1 MKRINWTKTTLGAI
15 ADFSNGG
22 AWSQDEYVA
31 NGVRVV
37 RVSDVKGDT
46 LDMSE
51 CKFLSVNALEKYSK
65 NLLKAGDLMICT
77 VGSHPNQP
85 ASVVGRAVVIPKNV
99 HGALLNQNA
108 VRLRPSVPSLSA
120 GWLGFLGRSKGFHD
134 YIIGCARGAASQVR
148 MPIGLL
154 KEMPIAVPPT
164 TTQQKIASILSAY
177 DDLIENNTRR
187 IAILEEMA
195 RRLYEEWF
203 VRFRFPGHEGVPMVE
218 SELGLVPQGWVAATI
233 GDAASYVNRGLSPK
247 YDESAA
253 CLVLNQ
259 KCIRDQRLTL
269 GVARRQ
275 SKPVP
280 ADKLLQFGDVL
291 INSTGVG
298 TLGRVAQ
305 VQENLTNCTADSH
318 VSIVRAGDNCD
329 LDYFG
334 LSLFA
339 QQAHFEAQG
348 VGSTGQTE
356 LSRARISETSIVL
369 PPLNVQQQFGKLVR
383 PMRNLAIIL
392 QNKNQNLRTTRDLL
406 LPKLISGELDVST
419 LPEPL
424 AETV

>member
-1 MKRINWTKTTLGAI
+1 MFSVRKLRRLHDLCEVTSSKRIFAADYLSEGVPFYRGKEITEKYNGCIEVSTEIFIARSKFEEIRDKSGLPKPGDLLLTSVGTLG
-15 ADFSNGG
+15 ST
-22 AWSQDEYVA
+22 Y
-31 NGVRVV
+31 VV
-37 RVSDVKGDT
+37 RRGDEFYFKDGNIT
-46 LDMSE
+46 WFRNFNELDSTY
-51 CKFLSVNALEKYSK
+51 FNYWLSAPDGRAELKKCTIGSSQSAYTIV
-65 NLLKAGDLMICT
+65 LLKGMEI
-77 VGSHPNQP
+77 
-85 ASVVGRAVVIPKNV
+85 
-99 HGALLNQNA
+99 AL
-108 VRLRPSVPSLSA
+108 PSLDEQ
-120 GWLGFLGRSKGFHD
+120 R
-134 YIIGCARGAASQVR
+134 R
-148 MPIGLL
+148 
-154 KEMPIAVPPT
+154 
-164 TTQQKIASILSAY
+164 IASILTAY

-247 YDESAA
+247 YDDAAA
-253 CLVLNQ
+253 CLVINQ
-259 KCIRDQRLTL
+259 KCIRNQRLTL
-269 GVARRQ
+269 GAARRQ
-275 SKPVP
+275 IKPVP
-280 ADKLLQFGDVL
+280 GGKLLQFGDVL

-305 VQENLTNCTADSH
+305 VLENLTNCTADSH

-334 LSLFA
+334 LSLMA
-339 QQAHFEAQG
+339 QQAYFEAQG

-369 PPLNVQQQFGKLVR
+369 PPLDVQQQFGKLVR